1 MTEETTASP
10 ILCARC
16 GKTSPGIENPPYPGA
31 LREELQARICRDCW
45 AEWLKVEVMVINEL
59 QLNFMEPKALD
70 ILVGHMR
77 EFLCLDNVAESGE

>member
-1 MTEETTASP
+1 
-10 ILCARC
+10 
-16 GKTSPGIENPPYPGA
+16 
-31 LREELQARICRDCW
+31 LREELQSRICRDCW

-77 EFLCLDNVAESGE
+77 EFLCLDHVAESGE